1 MADKAIKIIAIHD
14 NNDDLISLHAVINK
28 VFPDIEVLTALT
40 GNEGILLAASKN
52 PHVIFLD
59 IAMSKMD
66 AFETC
71 RKLKCDKKLSEIP
84 VVFITE
90 INVDK
95 KSRIAALECGA
106 EAFISK
112 PIDVSEL
119 TAQINAMIKIRN
131 SNLEKINEK
140 ERLSLLVK
148 EQTKEFRNSGLE
160 TKALYDALKIENE
173 TNKKHEAALLEE
185 KIFTEAILESIPGYL
200 YVYDDAGRLIRW
212 NKNHEIMTGYTA
224 EELSSMTLDKWFDAE
239 DYKRVAAAVSEVF
252 TAGFGEVEADLIL
265 KDGSKM
271 RIISNGVRVTL
282 GGSDYF
288 TGIGIDVTEHRRN
301 EAEIIQAK
309 DYFELMFN
317 TSPDAAV
324 VTELKSGK
332 IINVNDGFIRL
343 SGFLREEVIG
353 NDSLQLD
360 LFKKPSDREIII
372 NMLIEKDFCSDV
384 EVVFRRKDR
393 SLFTGLLSARKISLN
408 EIEYVMSYIH
418 DISDRK
424 MMEEALR
431 SSEKKYRQ
439 LTENISDVLWTTDLD
454 LNTTYISPSIEKLT
468 GYKVEDYL
476 CKTIEEKFSPE
487 SIIKIR
493 SVFTEEMEMEKS
505 LFCDKNRTQIIEAEH
520 YTADGKT
527 VSISLH
533 VSFIRDTNGNV
544 MGFQGVT
551 RDITEQRRAEKELT
565 VSEQRYRRLFESA
578 KDGIL
583 IIDAETGKIKNVNP
597 YLIEMLGYSE
607 DQFIEKS
614 IWEIGP
620 FKDTEANFDN
630 FLKLQENE
638 YIRYDNMPLQ
648 TACGNR
654 IAVEF
659 VSNVYLV
666 NDKKVIQCNI
676 RNITEKKKAE
686 KALMESENLYKTFIN
701 ASSDLIYLKDAEF
714 RYLIVNNAFNECL
727 NVQSSDV
734 IGKTDFDFMPP
745 YEAEVCR
752 MTDLKVLTDKAVVL
766 TEESLGEKLY
776 ETTKFPVMLSDEMTG
791 VGSFIKDITER
802 KLSEENLYYMSY
814 HDSLTGLFN
823 RRYLEEELV
832 RQDIEANLPISII
845 MGDVNGL
852 KLIND
857 SFGHKV
863 GDEILIRTAEI
874 IKMGCR
880 PGDIICRLGGDEFVV
895 ILPKTNES
903 ESENIIDNLN
913 RILSNEN
920 KNLLEL
926 SISFGYRT
934 KKSSNENINET
945 LREAENVLYRHKL
958 YESRSMR
965 NKTIGIIMN
974 TLFEKSNRESQ
985 HSKRVS
991 EICGIIADKMHYSKD
1006 NLKKIKTAGLL
1017 HDIGKIGID
1026 ENILNSS
1033 KDLTDEEWKEIKKHP
1048 EAAWRILSS
1057 STEFSELA
1065 NFVFEHHERWDGN
1078 GYPKGLKGNDI
1089 SVEAR
1094 IIALADSYDAMT
1106 SERSYRKA
1114 LSNEE
1119 AIKEIER
1126 CSGTQFDPEIVKVF
1140 LEAAN
1145 DYIMESN

>member
-1 MADKAIKIIAIHD
+1 MADKAIKVIAIHD
-14 NNDDLISLHAVINK
+14 DNDDLISLRAVINK

-40 GNEGILLAASKN
+40 GNEGILLAALEN

-71 RKLKCDKKLSEIP
+71 RKLKCDKNLSEIP

-90 INVDK
+90 IDGDK

-131 SNLEKINEK
+131 SNLEKINQK
-140 ERLSLLVK
+140 ERLSFLVQ
-148 EQTKEFRNSGLE
+148 EQTKELRKAGLE
-160 TKALYDALKIENE
+160 IKALYDALKIENDM
-173 TNKKHEAALLEE
+173 NKKHEAALLEE

-239 DYKRVAAAVSEVF
+239 DYKRVAAAVNDVF

-271 RIISNGVRVTL
+271 RIISNGVRLTL
-282 GGSDYF
+282 GGSNYF

-343 SGFLREEVIG
+343 SGFLREEVID
-353 NDSLQLD
+353 NKSLELD
-360 LFKKPSDREIII
+360 LFEKPSDREIII

-408 EIEYVMSYIH
+408 EIEYVISYIH

-431 SSEKKYRQ
+431 SSEKKYRE
-439 LTENISDVLWTTDLD
+439 LTENISDVLWTTDLE

-476 CKTIEEKFSPE
+476 NKTMEDKFSPE
-487 SIIKIR
+487 SITKIR
-493 SVFTEEMEMEKS
+493 SVFNEEMEIEKN
-505 LFCDKNRTQIIEAEH
+505 LLCDKNRTQMIEAEH
-520 YTADGKT
+520 YTADGRKVT
-527 VSISLH
+527 VSLH
-533 VSFIRDTNGNV
+533 VSFIRDTKGNV
-544 MGFQGVT
+544 IGFQGVT
-551 RDITEQRRAEKELT
+551 HDITDR
-565 VSEQRYRRLFESA
+565 
-578 KDGIL
+578 
-583 IIDAETGKIKNVNP
+583 
-597 YLIEMLGYSE
+597 
-607 DQFIEKS
+607 
-614 IWEIGP
+614 
-620 FKDTEANFDN
+620 
-630 FLKLQENE
+630 
-638 YIRYDNMPLQ
+638 
-648 TACGNR
+648 
-654 IAVEF
+654 
-659 VSNVYLV
+659 
-666 NDKKVIQCNI
+666 
-676 RNITEKKKAE
+676 KKAE
-686 KALMESENLYKTFIN
+686 KALMESENLYRTFID
-701 ASSDLIYLKDAEF
+701 ASKDLIYLKDAKLK
-714 RYLIVNNAFNECL
+714 YLIVNDAFNECL
-727 NVQSSDV
+727 NVQSSEV

-745 YEAEVCR
+745 YAAEVCR
-752 MTDLKVLTDKAVVL
+752 MTDLKVLTDQSVVL
-766 TEESLGEKLY
+766 SEEGLGDKLF
-776 ETTKFPVMLSDEMTG
+776 ETTKFPVILSDEMTG
-791 VGSFIKDITER
+791 VGAFIIDITER
-802 KLSEENLYYMSY
+802 KLAEDNLYYMSY
-814 HDSLTGLFN
+814 HDALTGLFN
-823 RRYLEEELV
+823 RRYMEEELL
-832 RQDIEANLPISII
+832 RQDIETNLPISII

-880 PGDIICRLGGDEFVV
+880 PGDIICRQGGDEFVV
-895 ILPKTNES
+895 ILPNTDES
-903 ESENIIDNLN
+903 EAEKIIADFN
-913 RILSNEN
+913 RTLSNEST
-920 KNLLEL
+920 NLLEL

-934 KKSSNENINET
+934 KNSPNEDINET

-965 NKTIGIIMN
+965 NKTIGIIIN
-974 TLFEKSNRESQ
+974 TLFEKSNRELQ
-985 HSKRVS
+985 HSNRVS
-991 EICGIIADKMHYSKD
+991 EICGIIADKMHCSSVD
-1006 NLKKIKTAGLL
+1006 LKKIKTAGLL

-1033 KDLTDEEWKEIKKHP
+1033 KDLTEEEWKEIKKHP

-1065 NFVFEHHERWDGN
+1065 NFVFEHHERWDGK

-1106 SERSYRKA
+1106 SERSYKKA
-1114 LSNEE
+1114 LSHEE

-1126 CSGTQFDPEIVKVF
+1126 CSGTMFDPEIVKVF

-1145 DYIMESN
+1145 EDILKSN

>member
-1 MADKAIKIIAIHD
+1 MADKTIKIIAIYD
-14 NNDDLISLHAVINK
+14 DPDDLISLRAIVNE

-40 GNEGILLAASKN
+40 SHEVISLAASEN

-59 IAMSKMD
+59 LAMPGVD

-71 RKLKCDKKLSEIP
+71 RNLKCDKCLSEIP
-84 VVFITE
+84 VVFITA

-106 EAFISK
+106 DGFMSK
-112 PIDVSEL
+112 PIDISEL

-140 ERLSLLVK
+140 ERLNFLVQ
-148 EQTKEFRNSGLE
+148 EQTKELRKAGLE

-173 TNKKHEAALLEE
+173 MNKKNEAALLEE

-224 EELSSMTLDKWFDAE
+224 EELSSMTLAKWFDAE
-239 DYKRVAAAVSEVF
+239 DYERVAAAVSKIF

-271 RIISNGVRVTL
+271 RIISNGVRLTL
-282 GGSDYF
+282 GGSNYF
-288 TGIGIDVTEHRRN
+288 TGIGIDVSEHRRN

-309 DYFELMFN
+309 EYFELMFN
-317 TSPDAAV
+317 TSPDAV
-324 VTELKSGK
+324 LVTELKTGT

-353 NDSLQLD
+353 NKSLQLD
-360 LFKKPSDREIII
+360 LLENPSDREMII
-372 NMLIEKDFCSDV
+372 NMLTEKDFCSDV
-384 EVVFRRKDR
+384 EVVFRRKDG

-408 EIEYVMSYIH
+408 ENQFVISYIH
-418 DISDRK
+418 DISIRK

-468 GYKVEDYL
+468 GDKVYVYL
-476 CKTIEEKFSPE
+476 SKTMEEKFTPE
-487 SIIKIR
+487 SLKKIK
-493 SVFTEEMEMEKS
+493 SVLTEELEIEKT
-505 LFCDKNRTQIIEAEH
+505 LLCDKNRTQTIEAEH
-520 YTADGKT
+520 YTADGRT
-527 VSISLH
+527 VFISLH
-533 VSFIRDTNGNV
+533 VSFIRDLKGNV
-544 MGFQGVT
+544 TGFQGVT

-597 YLIEMLGYSE
+597 YLIDMLGYSE

-620 FKDTEANFDN
+620 FKDTAANFDN

-638 YIRYDNMPLQ
+638 YIRYENMPLQ
-648 TACGNR
+648 TACGNS

-676 RNITEKKKAE
+676 RNITDRKKAE
-686 KALMESENLYKTFIN
+686 KALTESENLYRTFID
-701 ASSDLIYLKDAEF
+701 ASKDVIYIKDAEL
-714 RYLIVNNAFNECL
+714 RYLIVNKAFSEYL
-727 NVQSSDV
+727 NIQSHDV
-734 IGKTDFDFMPP
+734 IGKTDFDLMPR
-745 YEAEVCR
+745 YQAEVCR
-752 MTDLKVLTDKAVVL
+752 VTDLKVLTDKSVVL
-766 TEESLGEKLY
+766 TEEGLGEKLF
-776 ETTKFPVMLSDEMTG
+776 ETTKFPVVLSDEMIG
-791 VGSFIKDITER
+791 VGAFIKDITER
-802 KLSEENLYYMSY
+802 KLAEDNYYYMSY

-823 RRYLEEELV
+823 RRYLEEEMV
-832 RQDIEANLPISII
+832 RQDIETNLPISII

-880 PGDIICRLGGDEFVV
+880 PNDIICRLGGDEFVV
-895 ILPKTNES
+895 ILPNTDES
-903 ESENIIDNLN
+903 ESEHIISNFN
-913 RILSNEN
+913 KILSNEDR
-920 KNLLEL
+920 NLLEL
-926 SISFGYRT
+926 SISFGYQT
-934 KKSSNENINET
+934 KNSPKENINET

-965 NKTIGIIMN
+965 NKAIGIIMN

-991 EICGIIADKMHYSKD
+991 EICEIIADKMHCSKD
-1006 NLKKIKTAGLL
+1006 NIKKIKTAGLL

-1065 NFVFEHHERWDGN
+1065 NFVFEHHERWDGK

-1089 SVEAR
+1089 SFEAR

-1114 LSNEE
+1114 LSHEE

-1140 LEAAN
+1140 VEAAN
-1145 DYIMESN
+1145 DIILESN